1 MSNSNILITGAT
13 GNTGQAAIKT
23 LLEKGIQVRAMVRVQ
38 DERSEALKKQGVHIV
53 QGNFN
58 DLNSLREA
66 LTGIKRAY
74 FCFPFTDGLPKG
86 ATNFAKAAKENEVES
101 IVSMSQMNVH
111 EDSSS
116 PATQNHLVSES
127 ILDWANIGA
136 IHIRPA
142 LFAWNYLSMAG
153 PTVKAEGKFYFPN
166 PEANYS
172 IIHPQDIGDVIA
184 HLLTT
189 PDFEKHVGQV
199 YELTGADV
207 FTGQSLANTM
217 AAKLNKEIEYIPI
230 PVEHWIQNVSQN
242 PYVNEF
248 LAKHLQEFSKDIAAG
263 HFNKQNDNI
272 QQLTGHAPR
281 SFSNYM
287 EENMTAFA

>member
-1 MSNSNILITGAT
+1 MSNPKILITGAT
-13 GNTGQAAIKT
+13 GNTGKTTINT
-23 LLEKGIQVRAMVRVQ
+23 LLEKGFKIRAMVRTI
-38 DERSEALKKQGVHIV
+38 DERSKALEKRGVEIV
-53 QGNFN
+53 QGDFN
-58 DLNSLREA
+58 EINSLREA
-66 LTGIKRAY
+66 LTGINRAY
-74 FCFPFTDGLPKG
+74 FCFPFTDGLPRG
-86 ATNFAKAAKENEVES
+86 AANFAKAAKENGVES

-111 EDSSS
+111 EGSSS
-116 PATQNHLVSES
+116 PATQNHLASES

-166 PEANYS
+166 PEASYS
-172 IIHPQDIGDVIA
+172 IIHPQDIGDAIA

-189 PDFEKHVGQV
+189 SDYEKHIGKV
-199 YELTGADV
+199 YELTGNEI
-207 FTGQSLANTM
+207 FTAQSLANTM
-217 AAKLNKEIEYIPI
+217 ATKLHKKVEYIPL

-242 PYVNEF
+242 PYINDF
-248 LAKHLQEFSKDIAAG
+248 LAKHLEEFSKDIAAG

-272 QQLTGHAPR
+272 LELTGHSPR

-287 EENMTAFA
+287 DENIGAFS